1 MSPGIVLGVFGL
13 IFVAEIPDKT
23 MVATL
28 ILGSRHRPVLVW
40 IGAVAAFAVQVALA
54 VAAGRAVGLLPHRWV
69 EGLTALLFG
78 AGALYLLV
86 VPERR
91 ATERAGTAV
100 ATGER
105 RGWRTVATAF
115 AVIAVGELGDLT
127 QILTADLSARYHQ
140 PVSVFVGAFGALA
153 VVSAI
158 GAFGGNALLR
168 VVPVERIR
176 MAGGVVLAGLA
187 VYSAVSLLR
196 G

>member
-1 MSPGIVLGVFGL
+1 MSLEIVLGVFGL

-23 MVATL
+23 MIATL
-28 ILGSRHRPVLVW
+28 ILGTRHRPVLVW
-40 IGAVAAFAVQVALA
+40 IGAVAAFALQVALA
-54 VAAGRAVGLLPHRWV
+54 VAAGRALALLPHRWV
-69 EGLTALLFG
+69 EGATAVLFG
-78 AGALYLLV
+78 AGAAYLLV

-91 ATERAGTAV
+91 EQARAGASV

-115 AVIAVGELGDLT
+115 AVITVGELGDLT

-140 PVSVFVGAFGALA
+140 PVSVFVGAFGALTL
-153 VVSAI
+153 VSAI

-176 MAGGVVLAGLA
+176 MVGGVVLAGFTT
-187 VYSAVSLLR
+187 YSIVSLVR